1 MTDGDGDYF
10 GDDYD
15 DDDDDDDHIGVC
27 LLLREVFVDH
37 LRWMMTVT

>member
-15 DDDDDDDHIGVC
+15 DNDDDDDHIGVC
-27 LLLREVFVDH
+27 LLLWEVCGGWSFY
-37 LRWMMTVT
+37 